1 MGKRAWTGLSIGH
14 EIHLTPTFDHVK
26 PQKNSLALKKLYIS
40 LKKPAEKI
48 TEVAGL

>member
-1 MGKRAWTGLSIGH
+1 MDKRTWTGLSIGH
-14 EIHLTPTFDHVK
+14 KIHLTPTFD
-26 PQKNSLALKKLYIS
+26 LKQQLSFEKLFIS